1 MVQPLEAGVVR
12 AIHVRDGQTVKAGEV
27 LLELDPTIN
36 QADRQRLQG
45 DLTAAELDAA
55 RLTAVLNQE
64 ADPLTTFRP
73 PEAPAPTR
81 SRCSGNC

>member
-36 QADRQRLQG
+36 QGA
-45 DLTAAELDAA
+45 TASACRAIS
-55 RLTAVLNQE
+55 
-64 ADPLTTFRP
+64 P
-73 PEAPAPTR
+73 PR
-81 SRCSGNC
+81 S